1 MQNHSVKSDLVFH
14 GIPDMSSTPLS
25 KLILLI
31 AANRLTDDKITQALL
46 KNAAETETCISA
58 DAIEKVILLLSAPRS
73 EPGYIEGLQ
82 YLGAA
87 FSQAYKLNTPAPE
100 SLTQSQWNRALRDQ
114 GERLRSASLTLG
126 AGREAIAIEQLS
138 TVLDFIQNHFQ
149 DLPR

>member
-1 MQNHSVKSDLVFH
+1 MQNHIVKSDLVFH

-25 KLILLI
+25 KLVLLI
-31 AANRLTDDKITQALL
+31 AANRLTEDESTRTLL
-46 KNAAETETCISA
+46 KNASETETPLPA
-58 DAIEKVILLLSAPRS
+58 AAIEEISLLLSAPRN

-100 SLTQSQWNRALRDQ
+100 NLTQSQWNRALRDQ

-126 AGREAIAIEQLS
+126 SGRETIAIEQLS
-138 TVLDFIQNHFQ
+138 SVVEFVQNHFQ